1 MRTAKGKARQPEA
14 ALARLLGQLAK
25 QKAAIEIHVAGAD
38 AAVTAAGGSGWRA
51 SREIIALAEQN
62 GLIGPVCGGHRIL
75 PAGLAWL
82 KRRLAGGDGYLEQ
95 HRQIAGREVLVDGVR
110 QTVTV
115 NEQESPLAWLRKR
128 TDKAGQPI
136 LSEAQF
142 AAGERLRA
150 DFTRGGL
157 SPRVTA
163 AWDGLASSGHDRRGA
178 PGDAVHLRDGVV
190 AARQRVREALEAAGP
205 ELAGILLDVCCHLKG
220 LEAAEQA
227 RGWPARSGKVVL
239 LLALSRLARH
249 YGLSAASRPAA
260 GRAQQITHWG
270 DADYRPT
277 LAAWRRPE
285 LGE

>member
-1 MRTAKGKARQPEA
+1 MNTKGKARKPEA
-14 ALARLLGQLAK
+14 ALVHLLGQLAK
-25 QKAAIEIHVAGAD
+25 QR
-38 AAVTAAGGSGWRA
+38 AAVVIVASATDSKPAGRSEGTCHA
-51 SREIIALAEQN
+51 PREIIAIAEQS
-62 GLIGPVCGGHRIL
+62 GLIAATAGGHRIL

-82 KRRLAGGDGYLEQ
+82 KRRLAGGDGYLDQ
-95 HRQIAGREVLVDGVR
+95 HRETVERAILVDGVR
-110 QTVTV
+110 QTVAV

-136 LSEAQF
+136 LTDAQF
-142 AAGERLRA
+142 TAGERLRA

-178 PGDAVHLRDGVV
+178 PGDAVHLRDSVV
-190 AARQRVREALEAAGP
+190 AARQRVSEALEAAGP

-220 LEAAEQA
+220 LEAAEEE
-227 RGWPARSGKVVL
+227 RGWPQRSGKVVL

-249 YGLSAASRPAA
+249 YGLSVAPQPSA
-260 GRAQQITHWG
+260 RAPRIQHWG

-277 LAAWRRPE
+277 LAAWQGPE
-285 LGE
+285 AAE

>member
-1 MRTAKGKARQPEA
+1 MSTKGKVRKPEA

-25 QKAAIEIHVAGAD
+25 QR
-38 AAVTAAGGSGWRA
+38 AAVVIVASTSDSNPSGPTEGACRA
-51 SREIIALAEQN
+51 SREIIASAEQS
-62 GLIGPVCGGHRIL
+62 GLIAAASGGHRIL

-95 HRQIAGREVLVDGVR
+95 HRETEERVVTIEGVR
-110 QTVTV
+110 QTLTI

-136 LSEAQF
+136 LTDAQF
-142 AAGERLRA
+142 TAGERLRA

-178 PGDAVHLRDGVV
+178 PGDAVHLRDSVV
-190 AARQRVREALEAAGP
+190 AARQRVSEALEAAGP

-220 LEAAEQA
+220 LEAAEQE
-227 RGWPARSGKVVL
+227 RSWPARSGKVVL

-249 YGLSAASRPAA
+249 YGLSVPEKPSARTQ
-260 GRAQQITHWG
+260 RIQHWG

-277 LAAWRRPE
+277 LAAWQGPE
-285 LGE
+285 AAE